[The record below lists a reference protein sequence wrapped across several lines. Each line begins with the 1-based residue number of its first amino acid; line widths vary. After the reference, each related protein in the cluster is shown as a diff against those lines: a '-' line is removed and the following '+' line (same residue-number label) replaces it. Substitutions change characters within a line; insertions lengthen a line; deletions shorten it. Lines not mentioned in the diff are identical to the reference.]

1 MTPEERKA
9 ALKALKQER
18 AEAIKANAA
27 QSRQQRK
34 DMGLIRE
41 HLAGGPAT
49 PPEIAEAIGMS
60 PKQTMWYLAAMRKY
74 GQVNEAA
81 KSGDFFNYELSTPA
95 EAC

>member
-18 AEAIKANAA
+18 SEAIKANAA
-27 QSRQQRK
+27 QAKHQRK

-41 HLAGGPAT
+41 RLAQGPAT
-49 PPEIAEAIGMS
+49 APEIAEATGLS
-60 PKQTMWYLAAMRKY
+60 PKQAMWYLAAMRKY

-81 KSGDFFNYELSTPA
+81 KSGDFFNYELSSPA